1 MKIESYFS
9 EIRSLLLEDIAK
21 AEKSIDIAVAWFT
34 DLQIY
39 QALLKKISKKVHI
52 RLVVINDDV
61 NNRIGGLNFQ
71 KFINAGGEF
80 YFGNIESPMH
90 NKFCII
96 DKKVLIT
103 GSYNYTYWANFKNE
117 ENVIRIEGVNDI
129 IDTYCQ
135 QFEIIIESLQAI
147 RNVKEYQQTTPYI
160 RNFYSFSSFIIHDA
174 YQQSLDLK
182 DKGLQKEAN
191 KLVSAID
198 KAAINDDSTNNH
210 FIIKNVVY
218 RQWKKD
224 YYADKVEVIGDEII
238 IYFRTN
244 LETGWLFGPGTIGTW
259 IIKNT
264 EKEEEEEIVD
274 EITDVKIDGNVV
286 VETANRNTIYVFNR
300 KDKELSF
307 DTDYFNTNKNGKFE
321 ISNGKVFDKKGNP
334 LDYQVITLDNEV
346 SVLEC
351 KIHFK
356 QSELIN
362 KTFNLIEGAGT
373 ETSDN
378 HWHCFDINM
387 RYNREYQQ

>member
-9 EIRSLLLEDIAK
+9 GIRSLLLEDIAK

-39 QALLKKISKKVHI
+39 QALLEKISKKVHI
-52 RLVVINDDV
+52 RLIVINDDV
-61 NNRIGGLNFQ
+61 NNRIGGLDFQ
-71 KFINAGGEF
+71 KFINSGGEF
-80 YFGNIESPMH
+80 YFGNQESPMH

-96 DKKVLIT
+96 DQKILIT
-103 GSYNYTYWANFKNE
+103 GSYNYTYWADFKNE
-117 ENVIRIEGVNDI
+117 ENVIRFEGVNDI
-129 IDTYCQ
+129 VDTYCK
-135 QFEIIIESLQAI
+135 QFETIIESLQAI
-147 RNVKEYQQTTPYI
+147 QNVKEYQQTTPYI
-160 RNFYSFSSFIIHDA
+160 RNFYSFSNFIIRDA

-182 DKGLQKEAN
+182 DKGLDKEAQ
-191 KLVSAID
+191 KLVSVLD
-198 KAAINDDSTNNH
+198 KTAINDDSNNNH

-244 LETGWLFGPGTIGTW
+244 VESGWIFGPGTLGAWT
-259 IIKNT
+259 IKNT
-264 EKEEEEEIVD
+264 ENAEEEEIVD
-274 EITDVKIDGNVV
+274 EITDVKIDGSVV
-286 VETANRNTIYVFNR
+286 VETANRNTVYVFNR
-300 KDKELSF
+300 KGKELSF
-307 DTDYFNTNKNGKFE
+307 ETNYFKTNKNGKVK
-321 ISNGKVFDKKGNP
+321 ILNGKVFDKNGTP
-334 LDYQVITLDNEV
+334 LDYQVVTLDKEH

-362 KTFNLIEGAGT
+362 QTFNLIEGAGT
-373 ETSDN
+373 ETYDN

-387 RYNREYQQ
+387 RYNREYQ